1 MLRITVAL
9 VVIVG
14 VSACAKAENRI
25 GGFENRLA
33 ELEQEMREH
42 SKRDGKTNEELAALR
57 EELEAMKVQLAHV
70 HLVTRIEEVHRIG
83 IRVCDDY
90 IADYTRCIDEKVPE
104 AAREQMF
111 AAMEQTR
118 KAWMEAASGPA
129 KDRLPTACRAAADAA
144 KQATLEMGCV
154 FSSP

>member
-9 VVIVG
+9 VMIVG

-33 ELEQEMREH
+33 ELEQQVREH

-57 EELEAMKVQLAHV
+57 EQVEEMKVQLAHL
-70 HLVTRIEEVHRIG
+70 HLATRIEEIGRIG
-83 IRVCDDY
+83 IRVCDDF
-90 IADYTRCIDEKVPE
+90 IADYTKCIDEKVPE
-104 AAREQMF
+104 QARESMF
-111 AAMEQTR
+111 DAMEQMR
-118 KAWMEAASGPA
+118 RAWMEAAAGPG
-129 KDRLPTACRAAADAA
+129 KDHLPAGCRAAADAA
-144 KQATLEMGCV
+144 KQATAAMGCV